1 MTHLNDEVLAALALG
16 DSDVDPADREHAET
30 CPVCSEEVTELAS
43 VHGLL
48 RQEVGMRGS
57 HRVDP
62 GPEVWQRILAET
74 RDDVPAPVE
83 ESAAADGLL
92 VERPREA
99 LPSESWGS
107 PEPSAPSEQPAV
119 SSLSER
125 RAGRQS
131 RRSWWLAG
139 VAAACLLL
147 GVLVGRAVWAP
158 GETTQPVVATVP
170 LTTLDAT
177 KQQEGTARLL
187 GNQGGQG
194 QELRVDTQ
202 PMSPGSGY
210 VEVWLLNTDGK
221 RMVSLG
227 VLSGTQATFPVP
239 ADAIAQGYTI
249 VDLSHEQY
257 DDRPQHSGD
266 SIMRGTLPV

>member
-1 MTHLNDEVLAALALG
+1 MTHLTDEVLAALALG
-16 DSDVDPADREHAET
+16 DSDVDAADREHAET
-30 CPVCSEEVTELAS
+30 CPVCSEEVAELAS

-48 RQEVGMRGS
+48 REEVGMRAS

-62 GPEVWQRILAET
+62 GPDVWQRVVAAT
-74 RDDVPAPVE
+74 RDDAPPLDQESTAAGSAVEGPAEPAPFE
-83 ESAAADGLL
+83 ASA
-92 VERPREA
+92 
-99 LPSESWGS
+99 SSGS
-107 PEPSAPSEQPAV
+107 SEPSAL

-125 RAGRQS
+125 RAAR
-131 RRSWWLAG
+131 RARSWWVAG
-139 VAAACLLL
+139 VAAACLLV

-158 GETTQPVVATVP
+158 AETTQPVVATVP
-170 LTTLDAT
+170 LTTLDGT
-177 KQQEGTARLL
+177 KQQEGTAKLL
-187 GNQGGQG
+187 GGQGGQG

-227 VLSGTQATFPVP
+227 ALSGTQATFPVP
-239 ADAIAQGYTI
+239 PDAIAQGYRI

-257 DDRPQHSGD
+257 DDRPEHSGD